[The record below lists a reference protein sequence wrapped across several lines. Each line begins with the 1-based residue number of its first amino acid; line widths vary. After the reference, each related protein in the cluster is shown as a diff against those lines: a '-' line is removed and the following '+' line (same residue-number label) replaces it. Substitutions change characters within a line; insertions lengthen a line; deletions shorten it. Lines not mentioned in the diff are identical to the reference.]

1 MATCHG
7 ILPDFKYI
15 VVGHQWNSMLTFFSQ
30 AGIVDNLRAFQS
42 QHKMKKAGPEGDAES
57 LLEDLWDL
65 KGGR

>member
-1 MATCHG
+1 MKCN
-7 ILPDFKYI
+7 
-15 VVGHQWNSMLTFFSQ
+15 VGLSFQ